1 MAWAVLE
8 DLALDAWVDERG
20 VVVAGSSARHVAA
33 NLDIQPG
40 TAARALRRLRD
51 EGLVVLVRASGTDG
65 RFGLS
70 AYELA
75 GIAGVSIAASTR
87 PCVARPHPVQP
98 HTVEPN
104 PDVPHVATGH
114 TVGPAA
120 SAFAHAAVEAGAT
133 APIVEPSPAK
143 PERRASGNRPA
154 GRTTPVAAAQPS
166 LWDEA

>member
-1 MAWAVLE
+1 MAWAVFE
-8 DLALDAWVDERG
+8 DLALDAQVDERG

-51 EGLVVLVRASGTDG
+51 EGLVVLVRESGTDG

-75 GIAGVSIAASTR
+75 EIDGVTIAASGR
-87 PCVARPHPVQP
+87 PCVARPHLVGPP
-98 HTVEPN
+98 TVEPN
-104 PDVPHVATGH
+104 PDVPHAATAH
-114 TVGPAA
+114 AIGPMA
-120 SAFAHAAVEAGAT
+120 SASAQAAVDAEGTSPFVA
-133 APIVEPSPAK
+133 PSPAK
-143 PERRASGNRPA
+143 PECSPSGSRPA
-154 GRTTPVAAAQPS
+154 ARTKPVVAAQPS